1 MQTALRRFG
10 LVLGCAILVLWS
22 LLPVYWA
29 LVTSLT
35 PTPDI
40 NSSTLH
46 FFPQTI
52 TLDHYAKLFGIGQT
66 MANDMVVWQQFRAAL
81 VNSLITSLAATII
94 CVVLAAAGGYAFV
107 RLHFPGRSVIF
118 TIVVAT
124 FAIPGYTVLIP
135 LYRIMTSLRLVDTY
149 TGVTLIYVSA
159 FLPLALWLMR
169 SVYQSLPIAI
179 EEAAQIDG
187 ASRLYTL
194 VWIVMPVAAPGLVA
208 AAIITFLGAWGMY
221 MVPLIFS
228 PTMATKPLTILVPEF
243 ATKNF
248 VDFGLINA
256 AGSIAIIVPTL
267 IVIFLNRYLVSGLV
281 AGSVK

>member
-1 MQTALRRFG
+1 MQTALRRTG
-10 LVLGCAILVLWS
+10 LLLACALLVLWS

-35 PTPDI
+35 PTPDLTA
-40 NSSTLH
+40 STIR
-46 FFPQTI
+46 FFPE
-52 TLDHYAKLFGIGQT
+52 TLTFDHYAKLFGVGLT
-66 MANDMVVWQQFRAAL
+66 MANDTLVWQQFRAAL
-81 VNSLITSLAATII
+81 INSVITSLAATVV
-94 CVVLAAAGGYAFV
+94 CVGLAAAGAYAFV
-107 RLHFPGRSVIF
+107 RLSFPGRSLIF
-118 TIVVAT
+118 TVVVAT

-135 LYRIMTSLRLVDTY
+135 LYRIMTALHLVDTY

-169 SVYQSLPIAI
+169 SVYQSLPISI
-179 EEAAQIDG
+179 EEAARIDG

-194 VWIVMPVAAPGLVA
+194 VWIVLPVAAPGLVA

-281 AGSVK
+281 AGAVK